1 MKKICV
7 ALLASL
13 ACFFVV
19 SCDKQEESDSP
30 VISAK
35 RFRIEA
41 PQFRDENG
49 QKVYLQYT
57 DAASSLIY
65 EEGDVVYINGFP
77 FTMTKVGT
85 EWYATSDTAIT
96 GQRFLV
102 TYVDGE
108 VGTYD
113 SSSSTYQFNLN
124 YNLNNPASNK
134 AILGGVAESNGDN
147 VITLQPAC
155 AILRI
160 DTKGAG
166 ANYDYIKVGFEG
178 EKIPKAGTINVSN
191 RALSAGGSINYM
203 NGVAQGGGGVI
214 NGDFLYMTRRHA
226 GESDYWYVA
235 IPIEG
240 SSVTTTLYLEWTIN
254 GGTPVQRKTQGQ
266 VTMTKGF
273 VYTLGTD
280 RQSPFTATGTTK
292 TLFNTSPST
301 QVRFSAS
308 NLRARRHME
317 GSWTIEWMIGN
328 PQYSVIG
335 SGNTGIGG
343 DEIWFDLFGYG
354 TSGYN
359 AGQAAYRVYSS
370 STTTGDYYNAF
381 IAGTNSDWGQYIH
394 NHTTYKI
401 KYGSVDVSSENWRTL
416 TSDEWSYLISSRTN
430 KSGLATVSGKPG
442 LVLIPDY
449 VPEEINGS
457 GNGYVFIVPEGLSFS
472 HTFSNFTTDNYSAE
486 DWDKMEAAGAVFI
499 PTTGYRDGTSYNGN
513 FDGYYWSSSAPTSD
527 RGNPVPAMVIS
538 NSNHSA
544 SIVNTSRARGCAV
557 RLVVDVEED

>member
-1 MKKICV
+1 MKNIRI
-7 ALLASL
+7 ALMACL
-13 ACFFVV
+13 ACFFATA
-19 SCDKQEESDSP
+19 CQQEEEGDQ
-30 VISAK
+30 VFTTN
-35 RFRIEA
+35 RFRVET
-41 PQFRDENG
+41 PQFTDADG
-49 QKVYLQYT
+49 SKVYLNFS
-57 DAASSLIY
+57 DAGSKLIY
-65 EEGDVVYINGFP
+65 EEGDTVYVNGHE
-77 FTMTKVGT
+77 FTLTKDGST
-85 EWYATSDTAIT
+85 WYANSTD
-96 GQRFLV
+96 GNPVVGKRFLV
-102 TYVDGE
+102 AYADGA
-108 VGTYD
+108 VSAFDSASGTYHY
-113 SSSSTYQFNLN
+113 SLNTNLTD
-124 YNLNNPASNK
+124 AAHNK
-134 AILGGVAESNGDN
+134 IVLGGTSASGTVL
-147 VITLQPAC
+147 TLSPAC

-178 EKIPKAGTINVSN
+178 GKIPKAGTINVSN
-191 RALSAGGSINYM
+191 RTLSAGSNSNYM

-214 NGDFLYMTRRHA
+214 TGDFLYMTHSHA
-226 GESDYWYVA
+226 GENDYWYVA

-240 SSVTTTLYLEWTIN
+240 NTVNTTLYLEWTIN
-254 GGTPVQRKTQGQ
+254 GGTPVQHKTQGQ
-266 VTMTKGF
+266 VTMTKGY

-335 SGNTGIGG
+335 SGNTGIGQ

-354 TSGYN
+354 TSGFN
-359 AGQAAYRVYSS
+359 AGQTAYRVYSS
-370 STTTGDYYNAF
+370 STTPGDYLNAS
-381 IAGTNSDWGQYIH
+381 IAGNNSDWGQYIH
-394 NHTTYKI
+394 NHNTYKI

-416 TSDEWSYLISSRTN
+416 TSDEWSYLINSRPN

-449 VPEEINGS
+449 VPVEINGS

-499 PTTGYRDGTSYNGN
+499 PTTGYRDGVTYNGN
-513 FDGYYWSSSAPTSD
+513 FDGYYWSSSAPTTD

>member
-1 MKKICV
+1 MKKNIRF
-7 ALLASL
+7 AMLLGL
-13 ACFFVV
+13 CGLFFTACE
-19 SCDKQEESDSP
+19 QEEEQQI
-30 VISAK
+30 ISGN
-35 RFRIEA
+35 RFRVEA
-41 PQFRDENG
+41 PKFVDNE
-49 QKVYLQYT
+49 KTYLQYT
-57 DAASSLIY
+57 DDLSRIIY
-65 EEGDVVYINGFP
+65 EEGDKVYINGVE
-77 FTMTKVGT
+77 FTLSKDGDV
-85 EWYATSDTAIT
+85 WYANSSQTVTATELYVAYADGAIADWNESAH
-96 GQRFLV
+96 
-102 TYVDGE
+102 TY
-108 VGTYD
+108 
-113 SSSSTYQFNLN
+113 SFNLN
-124 YNLNNPASNK
+124 STIDDPDHNKVVLCGTARENNYA
-134 AILGGVAESNGDN
+134 
-147 VITLQPAC
+147 ITLAPAC
-155 AILRI
+155 AILRLN
-160 DTKGAG
+160 TQGAG
-166 ANYDYIKVGFEG
+166 ASYSGVKVGFEG
-178 EKIPKAGTINVSN
+178 NKIPKQGTVTPASHT
-191 RALSAGGSINYM
+191 LSASGSQFLA
-203 NGVAQGGGGVI
+203 GVTQGGAGE
-214 NGDFLYMTRRHA
+214 FLYMTHSKTSA

-235 IPIEG
+235 IPITG
-240 SSVTTTLYLEWTIN
+240 SSVTTTLYLEWNNGTETI
-254 GGTPVQRKTQGQ
+254 RHKTQGQ
-266 VTMTKGF
+266 VTLQKGY
-273 VYTLGTD
+273 VYTIGTE

-292 TLFNTSPST
+292 TLFNTSTST

-335 SGNTGIGG
+335 SGNTEIGQN
-343 DEIWFDLFGYG
+343 EIWFDLFGYG

-370 STTTGDYYNAF
+370 STTTGHYLNAS

-394 NHTTYKI
+394 NHDTYKI

-416 TSDEWSYLISSRTN
+416 TSDEWSYLVSRTN
-430 KSGLATVSGKPG
+430 KSGLATVSGTPG

-449 VPEEINGS
+449 VPVEINGS

-499 PTTGYRDGTSYNGN
+499 PTTGYRDGVSYSNN

-538 NSNHSA
+538 QSDHSA